1 MARST
6 RTPIRSAF
14 RLELLVD
21 GHLAATYA
29 MDCCVGAIEAA
40 MALARGRP
48 GQAIDLV
55 RRGTGAPSEPVLHL
69 GPTRDETAVSRAA

>member
-40 MALARGRP
+40 VAIARGRP
-48 GQAIDLV
+48 GHAIDLV
-55 RRGTGAPSEPVLHL
+55 RRSTGTPSEPVLHL
-69 GPTRDETAVSRAA
+69 GPTRDESAVGWAA

>member
-40 MALARGRP
+40 MTLARGRP
-48 GQAIDLV
+48 GHAIDLV
-55 RRGTGAPSEPVLHL
+55 RRGADAPTAPVLHL
-69 GPTRDETAVSRAA
+69 GPTRDEPVVGWAA

>member
-40 MALARGRP
+40 LATARGRP
-48 GQAIDLV
+48 GHAVALV
-55 RRGTGAPSEPVLHL
+55 RRGAGVAAEPVLQL
-69 GPTRDETAVSRAA
+69 GPTRDETAVGWAA